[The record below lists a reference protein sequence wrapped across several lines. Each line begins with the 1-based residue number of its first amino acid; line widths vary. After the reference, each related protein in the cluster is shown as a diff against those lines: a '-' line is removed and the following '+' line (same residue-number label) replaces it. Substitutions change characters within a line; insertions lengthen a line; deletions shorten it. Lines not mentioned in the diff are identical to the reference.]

1 MFSLE
6 NKNVLVAGGAGYLG
20 TPVCVLLKQLGA
32 NVCIADRDPD
42 ALAKAVPTVE
52 STDGPGKTI
61 GLHIDMSDE
70 ASILSCVDQCAA
82 ELGGLWGLVVATA
95 KGSGKTFDE
104 LTSEEFDLANR
115 INLTADFIISRAA
128 SKHMKDGGSIVLY
141 SSMFGVVSPNP
152 SNYPGAMPP
161 NPIEYGAGKAGINQ
175 MARYMAGHFG
185 PQNIRVNSVCPG
197 PFPHQ
202 GVQDQH
208 PDFMVNLR
216 ADTMLGRIGR
226 QHETAGPV
234 AFLISDAASYV
245 TGQALNIDGGWTA
258 W

>member
-1 MFSLE
+1 MFSLN

-32 NVCIADRDPD
+32 NVCIADRDAD
-42 ALAKAVPTVE
+42 ALASAVQAVDAI
-52 STDGPGKTI
+52 DGPGKTI

-70 ASILSCVDQCAA
+70 TTILDCVERCAA
-82 ELGGLWGLVVATA
+82 DLGELWGLVVATA
-95 KGSGKTFDE
+95 MGTGKTFDE
-104 LTSEEFDLANR
+104 VTAEEFDKANR
-115 INLTADFIISRAA
+115 INLTADFLISRAA
-128 SKHMKDGGSIVLY
+128 ARHMTNGGSIVLY
-141 SSMFGVVSPNP
+141 SSMFGVVAPNP
-152 SNYPGAMPP
+152 SNYPGDMPS

-185 PQNIRVNSVCPG
+185 PRNIRVNSVCPG

-202 GVQDQH
+202 GVQDKH

-216 ADTMLGRIGR
+216 ADTMLGRIGDR
-226 QHETAGPV
+226 HETAGPV
-234 AFLISDAASYV
+234 AFLLSDAASYV